1 MGNRALSFCIILY
14 IVIFYR
20 IVLESLGIFVSNGL
34 FLAFYIFVYLSGLAS
49 LFHWRSPPISTNFFR
64 DSCWL
69 EVFYMVDKTLA
80 RFIKYMEVALVHRRI
95 DYIKEIS
102 KIQEYEEE
110 LTDYKVSEN
119 SIDERNFIDLD
130 ILNEKEKELFNML
143 YVKGFSYKEISK
155 KTNTSVKTLELR
167 RYRAIQKIKKKMGE
181 M

>member
-1 MGNRALSFCIILY
+1 
-14 IVIFYR
+14 
-20 IVLESLGIFVSNGL
+20 
-34 FLAFYIFVYLSGLAS
+34 
-49 LFHWRSPPISTNFFR
+49 
-64 DSCWL
+64 
-69 EVFYMVDKTLA
+69 MVDKTLA

-143 YVKGFSYKEISK
+143 YKIEDLENKLIECKNKKIEEI
-155 KTNTSVKTLELR
+155 NINE
-167 RYRAIQKIKKKMGE
+167 IW
-181 M
+181 

>member
-1 MGNRALSFCIILY
+1 
-14 IVIFYR
+14 
-20 IVLESLGIFVSNGL
+20 
-34 FLAFYIFVYLSGLAS
+34 
-49 LFHWRSPPISTNFFR
+49 
-64 DSCWL
+64 
-69 EVFYMVDKTLA
+69 MVDKTLA

-143 YVKGFSYKEISK
+143 YKIEDLENKLIECKNKKIEEI
-155 KTNTSVKTLELR
+155 NINE
-167 RYRAIQKIKKKMGE
+167 I
-181 M
+181 

>member
-1 MGNRALSFCIILY
+1 
-14 IVIFYR
+14 
-20 IVLESLGIFVSNGL
+20 
-34 FLAFYIFVYLSGLAS
+34 
-49 LFHWRSPPISTNFFR
+49 
-64 DSCWL
+64 
-69 EVFYMVDKTLA
+69 MVDKTLA

-155 KTNTSVKTLELR
+155 KINTSVKTLELR